1 MKQWEYK
8 LISMADMVK
17 TYAPFTAKKYVLEAN
32 AYPYLGRVLPA
43 LNKLGQLGWEYVEF
57 NETKNPHTHGVNELD
72 MYLFKREKNSG

>member
-43 LNKLGQLGWEYVEF
+43 LNKLGQLGWEYVEH
-57 NETKNPHTHGVNELD
+57 NYEGQHTHGVVEPH
-72 MYLFKREKNSG
+72 MYVFKREKKSG